1 MLGRNIPEATVEGDI
16 FSIAATTIGKF
27 YTKYLTVPPIRGKIE
42 KAINKEGGPKTWF
55 NNKVY

>member
-27 YTKYLTVPPIRGKIE
+27 YTLV
-42 KAINKEGGPKTWF
+42 
-55 NNKVY
+55 

>member
-1 MLGRNIPEATVEGDI
+1 MLGRNIPVATVEGDI

-42 KAINKEGGPKTWF
+42 KAMKK
-55 NNKVY
+55 